1 MKSVILLG
9 LLVVL
14 AFLTATAYADGYS
27 SIVDNGRIKFSLHY
41 PVEVKIGSCFTLT
54 FQTTIM
60 DSIDIVRLKLTV
72 TYVSDAGSATI
83 LSDTIISSTTSFT
96 SGDTINKVYSI
107 CVPRTV
113 ARDPV
118 VVASL
123 FANYTRDGGAEP
135 LTHNWMLAV
144 ARERTYDEL
153 VRELAE
159 ARSSINSLQAEVNN
173 LRSEA
178 SALRSRAESLSRE
191 IARLEALLSV
201 SEQDYRELQTRFER
215 LDTEFKALNERYL
228 RTLGDLQNL
237 QARYDELGRENQAL
251 SANYERL
258 LESFNSL
265 SDDFKALQA
274 SYSQLNTVYQEL
286 RDRHEAAKQQIGMLQ
301 QQLDD
306 TRRSYDLL
314 QLSYSSLSQEN
325 TMNRNLALAQAL
337 GLAGISSAAASI
349 FLTRRRVRQKPST
362 TPSLPPPPPPPP
374 GQPSQE
380 QAPATST
387 VGSGNGRVQRV
398 LAGRRVTIPAEYA
411 ARLGLKEGESISV
424 EVVDDSLVIR
434 PVKT

>member
-1 MKSVILLG
+1 MRGVEFIALV
-9 LLVVL
+9 VVL
-14 AFLTATAYADGYS
+14 ALLPLAAYADGYS

-41 PVEVKIGSCFTLT
+41 PAEVKIGSCFTLT

-60 DSIDIVRLKLTV
+60 DSINIERLKLTV
-72 TYVSDAGSATI
+72 TYVSDAGSTNI

-96 SGDTINKVYSI
+96 AGDTINKAYSI
-107 CVPRTV
+107 CVPRTA

-159 ARSSINSLQAEVNN
+159 ARSSINSLQTEVNN
-173 LRSEA
+173 LRAEA
-178 SALRSRAESLSRE
+178 TALRGRVDSLGRE
-191 IARLEALLSV
+191 IARLETLLAV
-201 SEQDYRELQTRFER
+201 SEQDYDELKARYEN

-251 SANYERL
+251 SANYDKL

-306 TRRSYDLL
+306 TRKSYDLL

-325 TMNRNLALAQAL
+325 AMTRNLALAQAL

-349 FLTRRRVRQKPST
+349 FLTKRRGRQKPST

-374 GQPSQE
+374 GQPSQG
-380 QAPATST
+380 QTPATPT
-387 VGSGNGRVQRV
+387 VGAGNGRVQRV